1 MISRSMVWIMAVGC
15 GLTAANLY
23 YHQPLLA
30 QMADYFSVSAQR
42 MGTISMLCQVGYGLG
57 MLLFV
62 PLGDLVE
69 RRGLMEIMLGLS
81 AVGLVAMAASPSF
94 GWLALSSFV
103 MGAMTVFPHLAIP
116 FAAGIAGPNERGRV
130 VGTIISGL
138 LIGILV
144 ARTVGG
150 FVGAHLGWRE
160 MHLIAA
166 VLMVGLLI
174 VVRIWLPRS
183 QPAAGGATYGT
194 MMWSLIG
201 LIRDTPA
208 LRQSALYGAM
218 TFGAFSVFWTMLA
231 FHLAGPPFRYG
242 ADVVGLFGLIGA
254 GGALAAPLVGA
265 FADRRGSRWTIGLG
279 LIMCLGS
286 FAFLAA
292 FGWTLTGL
300 VVGVIVLDLGVQS
313 AHVSNQTRIYGL
325 QAEARSRLNT
335 IYMVSF
341 FFGGSL
347 GSLTGAAAWTNFG
360 WLGACATGSAFLI
373 VALVVFFASGSG
385 ARPVAKPS
393 AEGLVTPSG
402 ELAS

>member
-1 MISRSMVWIMAVGC
+1 MVWIMAVGC

-30 QMADYFSVSAQR
+30 QMADYFSVSAQS
-42 MGTISMLCQVGYGLG
+42 MGMISTLCQVGYGLG

-69 RRGLMEIMLGLS
+69 RRGLMQIMLGLT
-81 AVGLVAMAASPSF
+81 AIALVAMAASPTFTLLAAASF
-94 GWLALSSFV
+94 A

-116 FAAGIAGPNERGRV
+116 FAAGIAEPNERGRV
-130 VGTIISGL
+130 VGTVISGL

-144 ARTVGG
+144 ARTAGG
-150 FVGAHLGWRE
+150 FLGTYLGWRE
-160 MHLIAA
+160 THLIAA
-166 VLMVGLLI
+166 ALMVGLMI
-174 VVRIWLPRS
+174 VVHLWLPRS
-183 QPAAGGATYGT
+183 EPDAGDATYGA
-194 MMWSLIG
+194 MLWSLVG
-201 LIRDTPA
+201 LVRDTPA

-218 TFGAFSVFWTMLA
+218 TFGAFSVFWTTLA

-254 GGALAAPLVGA
+254 AGALAAPLVGA

-279 LIMCLGS
+279 LIVCLGS
-286 FAFLAA
+286 FIALAA

-325 QAEARSRLNT
+325 QPEARSRLNT
-335 IYMVSF
+335 VYMVSF

-347 GSLTGAAAWTNFG
+347 GSLTGAAAWTRYG
-360 WLGACATGSAFLI
+360 WLGACATGSAFLL
-373 VALVVFFASGSG
+373 VALAVFAAAGGGGRSVGAASAGM
-385 ARPVAKPS
+385 
-393 AEGLVTPSG
+393 VTTRE
-402 ELAS
+402 ELPA